1 MHEYTITTIHNYR
14 RTGQERTHKGTD
26 QTSDSQQDS
35 DAFLIF
41 TFEQKTPRE
50 TCEIQTTGG
59 DTTNTTKQQKIST
72 QAPNTSQE
80 LMEKN
85 KSSLNMVPTTPALM
99 QSTVEFYDLSISG
112 EEISTDESLMTIVCA
127 SMKSLLKSTTHMFIQ
142 PPDHEDIL
150 PVITHT
156 NSMLPKSVDTKL
168 IRQYINKGNT
178 YGNYVLVSLKR
189 KVVGQATF
197 LQRRKCKNYS

>member
-1 MHEYTITTIHNYR
+1 
-14 RTGQERTHKGTD
+14 
-26 QTSDSQQDS
+26 
-35 DAFLIF
+35 
-41 TFEQKTPRE
+41 
-50 TCEIQTTGG
+50 
-59 DTTNTTKQQKIST
+59 
-72 QAPNTSQE
+72 
-80 LMEKN
+80 MEKN
-85 KSSLNMVPTTPALM
+85 KSSLKMVTPALM

-127 SMKSLLKSTTHMFIQ
+127 SMKLLLKSTTHMFIQ

-178 YGNYVLVSLKR
+178 YGNYFLVSLKR

>member
-1 MHEYTITTIHNYR
+1 
-14 RTGQERTHKGTD
+14 
-26 QTSDSQQDS
+26 
-35 DAFLIF
+35 
-41 TFEQKTPRE
+41 
-50 TCEIQTTGG
+50 
-59 DTTNTTKQQKIST
+59 
-72 QAPNTSQE
+72 
-80 LMEKN
+80 
-85 KSSLNMVPTTPALM
+85 M

-127 SMKSLLKSTTHMFIQ
+127 LMKSLLKSTTHMFIQ

-178 YGNYVLVSLKR
+178 YGNYFFGVIKTEGSGTSNLLTTPKMQKLFMNHPS
-189 KVVGQATF
+189 
-197 LQRRKCKNYS
+197 LQRQ